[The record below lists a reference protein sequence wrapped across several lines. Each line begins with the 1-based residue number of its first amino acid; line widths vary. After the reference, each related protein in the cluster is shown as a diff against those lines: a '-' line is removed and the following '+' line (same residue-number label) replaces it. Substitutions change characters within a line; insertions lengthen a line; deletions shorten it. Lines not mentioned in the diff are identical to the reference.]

1 MEAAQVVARTSTMS
15 IEDSVR
21 QVASWQYWLL
31 LLLIGAWSRVAII
44 VPRAA
49 EPKVGRHI
57 ELTKRDLF
65 AIKNWTSLDISVLGF
80 YLGMTRKEAQGNA
93 IAQRLR
99 IAIDVPP
106 PAPCPHKN
114 QGEDCDIFNRQD
126 HYIGLSIHFDTEDR
140 ISRIVVE
147 REPPAADPSVR
158 RADVARRFKG
168 SSHALFFAYTDA
180 LRVKLLG
187 PESNR
192 VLPTDRRETAAR
204 FSYSRLGVT
213 VGADPAFGPGP
224 AYEVTLVLFAP
235 QAATTK

>member
-1 MEAAQVVARTSTMS
+1 M
-15 IEDSVR
+15 R

-31 LLLIGAWSRVAII
+31 LAVLGACSRMAVIGPRPAEQQVTRRV
-44 VPRAA
+44 
-49 EPKVGRHI
+49 
-57 ELTKRDLF
+57 ELTQSDLF
-65 AIKNWTSLDISVLGF
+65 ATKNWNSRDISVLGF
-80 YLGMTRKEAQGNA
+80 YLGMTRQEAQDNA
-93 IAQRLR
+93 RKQALR
-99 IAIDVPP
+99 IAVDSTH
-106 PAPCPHKN
+106 APRRHNKK
-114 QGEDCDIFNRQD
+114 QARDCDILNGQD
-126 HYIGLSIHFDTEDR
+126 RYVGLSIHFDTEDR
-140 ISRIVVE
+140 ISRIVIE

-224 AYEVTLVLFAP
+224 AYEVTLMLFAP